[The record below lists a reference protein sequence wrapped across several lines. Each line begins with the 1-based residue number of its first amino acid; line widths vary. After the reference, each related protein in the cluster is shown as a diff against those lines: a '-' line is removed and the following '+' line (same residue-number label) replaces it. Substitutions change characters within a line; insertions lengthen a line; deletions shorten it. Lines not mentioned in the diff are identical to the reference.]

1 VTGIG
6 LRREDDGTQRRCSDQ
21 TRSSTSASRS
31 AIRRLVRLS
40 RAHLSHSG
48 SVSAVSKPDILY
60 RARQSLSMS
69 PALVRDGFW

>member
-48 SVSAVSKPDILY
+48 SVSAISKAGHSASRASKPLDEPCFG
-60 RARQSLSMS
+60 A
-69 PALVRDGFW
+69 